1 MKDICGALGRGLVR
15 MTRNTWSS
23 GSVGRVGRRTF
34 LARSSRRKAAPCLA
48 LPAAMVLVL
57 GGGCSGTNSTPPPP
71 RVPVVSAE
79 AISKTVPFEIDAIGS
94 GEAYKTVSI
103 RSQVGGV
110 LSRVYFKEGEHVRK
124 GDRLFLIEPAAF
136 KAALQASE
144 AKLARDQATRAY
156 TEENL
161 KRYEELAKKDY
172 ITADE
177 YSNLQTS
184 LETIRAT
191 VAADEADVQNARLN
205 LDYCSIESPI
215 GGRLGTLFTDEGN
228 VVKAN
233 ADNPMVV
240 ILQIKPM
247 YVSFAV
253 PQQYLPEIL
262 KYADTKKLDVRA
274 FASGEASDLR
284 HGKLTFVDNAVDAS
298 TGTILLKAEF
308 PNDDLTLWPGE
319 FVNVV
324 LVLKELEDAVVVPA
338 QAIGTGQMGDFV
350 FVVTRDTTV
359 ELRPVTV
366 SYRLD
371 NDAVIGKGLA
381 AGERVV
387 VDGQLRLR
395 PGSAVVEKA
404 DSSAVRPNSP

>member
-1 MKDICGALGRGLVR
+1 MNA
-15 MTRNTWSS
+15 TWRTPIRLLE
-23 GSVGRVGRRTF
+23 RV
-34 LARSSRRKAAPCLA
+34 ARACLSEISLTLA
-48 LPAAMVLVL
+48 LSAIALTGL
-57 GGGCSGTNSTPPPP
+57 AGCSHKNETLQQPP
-71 RVPVVSAE
+71 VPIVSAE
-79 AISKTVPFEIDAIGS
+79 VVNKTVPFEIVSIGS

-110 LSRVYFKEGEHVRK
+110 LNRVYFKEGEYVKK
-124 GDRLFLIEPAAF
+124 GDRLFLIDPAAF
-136 KAALQASE
+136 QAALQAAQ
-144 AKLARDQATRAY
+144 AKHARDQATLEY
-156 TEENL
+156 TEQSV
-161 KRYEELAKKDY
+161 KRYDELAKKDY

-184 LETIRAT
+184 LQTIRAT
-191 VAADEADVQNARLN
+191 VQSDAAEVESARLN

-215 GGRLGTLFTDEGN
+215 NGRVGTLFVDEGN

-240 ILQIKPM
+240 ILQIRPM
-247 YVSFAV
+247 YVSFTV

-262 KYADTKKLDVRA
+262 KYSAKEQLEVRA
-274 FASGEASDLR
+274 YAQGEASDVR
-284 HGKLTFVDNAVDAS
+284 RGHLTFVDNAVDAT

-308 PNDDLTLWPGE
+308 PNEDLTLWPGE

-324 LVLKELEDAVVVPA
+324 LVLKELRDAVVVPA

-350 FVVTRDTTV
+350 FVVTKDNTA

-366 SYRLD
+366 SYRID
-371 NDAVIGKGLA
+371 NDAVIEKGVET
-381 AGERVV
+381 GERVV

-395 PGSAVVEKA
+395 PGSSVVEKPA
-404 DSSAVRPNSP
+404 ESEGKASSS